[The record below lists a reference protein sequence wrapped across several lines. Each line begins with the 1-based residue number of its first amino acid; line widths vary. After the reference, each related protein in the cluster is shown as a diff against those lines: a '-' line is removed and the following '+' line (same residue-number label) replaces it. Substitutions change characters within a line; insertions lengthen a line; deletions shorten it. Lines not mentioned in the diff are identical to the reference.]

1 MGWGG
6 VVTLSS
12 WIGVDVPDVLGLT
25 ALEEVH
31 DEAGGRGTIMLR
43 MPVGYNCTLL
53 FFYNHHSMV

>member
-6 VVTLSS
+6 DACS

-31 DEAGGRGTIMLR
+31 DEAGDRGTVRR

-53 FFYNHHSMV
+53 SFHNHHSMV